1 MRVEGLFHSWEE
13 LREATDKKGH
23 GLEEALSLMHFKR
36 KIDNVQVL
44 IGERVCYIH
53 LVTRSYIYASEYG
66 RLYS

>member
-1 MRVEGLFHSWEE
+1 MRVEGLFHLWDE

-44 IGERVCYIH
+44 IGERVCTCTVYVVSIF
-53 LVTRSYIYASEYG
+53 IPDN
-66 RLYS
+66 